1 MDQLLLPVLGVLVV
15 GAVGFAV
22 ALLLSGRDPGL
33 QRVEPDGRAVPLP
46 ATRPLMEGDIDAL
59 RFDTVLRGYRMDQVD
74 AALRRTGYDIGYKE
88 ELIQV
93 LEAEVEALRDGRV
106 EDADALR
113 RARTAASRAVIADP
127 APVVAGPAPVAAAP
141 TPVMA
146 DPAPVASAAGAADEK
161 SADAVDLGVGL
172 DGAEFD
178 GAEFDGPELD
188 GPELDGPELDGPE
201 LDGAE
206 RDDAWRRQETKLG

>member
-46 ATRPLMEGDIDAL
+46 ATRPLVEGDIDAL

-113 RARTAASRAVIADP
+113 RARTAASRAVIVDP
-127 APVVAGPAPVAAAP
+127 APVIAGPA
-141 TPVMA
+141 PVMA
-146 DPAPVASAAGAADEK
+146 DPAPVAADPAPVMADPAPVAPAAGAADEESADEE
-161 SADAVDLGVGL
+161 SADAVHLGLGL
-172 DGAEFD
+172 DGTEF
-178 GAEFDGPELD
+178 
-188 GPELDGPELDGPE
+188 
-201 LDGAE
+201 DGAE